1 MNKNK
6 LSRHIKLCLKNLRSN
21 RTKCCANCP
30 FEEEILSVYPDMK
43 ELFEDKRKKM
53 EKENAKRACSSGEE

>member
-1 MNKNK
+1 
-6 LSRHIKLCLKNLRSN
+6 LRNLRSD

-43 ELFEDKRKKM
+43 DLFEAKRKKLEE
-53 EKENAKRACSSGEE
+53 EKCKQK